1 MFFVSILTVFLFSLF
16 LASLIRLPNKPAHF
30 VFLYLAS
37 FGEVAFIAQ
46 MAHFFKAL
54 NSQAFF
60 MGMQILL
67 LLVVVWLW
75 VKRGK
80 PNLLG
85 PWCDIGEVFQK
96 QKWMR
101 FFRKWPDVSLLFLA
115 VVICLGIAWV
125 LNTTIPPNNNDS
137 ISTHMSRVGYWL
149 QHGSFDPWDTQKNKQ
164 LFYPVNAQVQM
175 LWSILFSGSDHYVGL
190 VQWKALLASMASVF
204 GITRLLK
211 ATRPQAAFAA
221 LLLPTL
227 PALLLQSTTTQ
238 NNIVTGALFAIMFY
252 FFFLAVREKRKSLF
266 AVAGAALGI
275 GLATNLTMLFLL
287 PGFGAAIL
295 LVWLLYKQVSFR
307 NLLVM
312 GGGTITAFLL
322 IGSVIFFS
330 NIRIFNNPLGPTSD
344 FGKATQGLESPAEF
358 MVVNSMR
365 LMYQAADPTGLP
377 QGLADAGL
385 QIKADL
391 SRPVFKAINIPIE
404 SSIGL
409 TEGHT
414 FSLDTQYY
422 LQEDV
427 AWYGPVGFLILFP
440 AMLVGLV
447 WGIKKKEPIAIS
459 IFLVSLGFLLSD
471 ALLRPGW
478 DAYQG
483 RYFIPVVTVAT
494 PLLALWLIPGWRR
507 WFFGL
512 TIVTLSM
519 IVMFRTTFTN
529 PAKPLRDMSNLYP
542 NNPNLPLVWDLDRI
556 GRISIQSNS
565 MDPICR
571 MVEENVPTDAV
582 MGIATQLSYYREYC
596 FFGEYFNRFLVPI
609 WPSERVEETEW
620 LVEEQAIEYL
630 LVVKADDYPRILS
643 PGFKEMAQSG
653 EWVLYRW
660 EGE

>member
-1 MFFVSILTVFLFSLF
+1 MFFVSILTVFLFSWF
-16 LASLIRLPNKPAHF
+16 LASLIRLTNKPAHF

-54 NSQAFF
+54 NNQAFF
-60 MGMQILL
+60 LGMQILL
-67 LLVVVWLW
+67 LLLVVWVW
-75 VKRGK
+75 VKRGQ

-85 PWCDIGEVFQK
+85 PWCDIGEIFQK

-125 LNTTIPPNNNDS
+125 LNYTIPPNNNDS

-149 QHGSFDPWDTQKNKQ
+149 QQGSFDPWDTQKNKQ

-227 PALLLQSTTTQ
+227 PAILMQSTTTQ

-252 FFFLAVREKRKSLF
+252 FFFLAVNEKSKLLF

-295 LVWLLYKQVSFR
+295 LVWLIYKQVSFR

-330 NIRIFNNPLGPTSD
+330 NIRIYNNPLGPTSE
-344 FGKATQGLESPAEF
+344 FGQATQGLESPADYILL
-358 MVVNSMR
+358 NSLR
-365 LMYQAADPTGLP
+365 LMYQAVDPMGLP
-377 QGLADAGL
+377 KKYEDLGV

-391 SRPVFKAINIPIE
+391 ARPVFTALNIPIE
-404 SSIGL
+404 SSKGL
-409 TEGHT
+409 MEGHT
-414 FSLDTQYY
+414 FKLDTRYY
-422 LQEDV
+422 LQEDL

-440 AMLVGLV
+440 AMLVGLL
-447 WGIKKKEPIAIS
+447 WGIKKKESIAIS
-459 IFLVSLGFLLSD
+459 IILVSLGFLLCD

-483 RYFIPVVTVAT
+483 RYFIPVVILAT
-494 PLLALWLIPGWRR
+494 PLIALWLIPGWRR

-512 TIVTLSM
+512 SIIALSM
-519 IVMFRTTFTN
+519 VVMYRTTFTN
-529 PAKPLRDMSNLYP
+529 PAKPLREMTYLYP
-542 NNPNLPLVWDLDRI
+542 PNPELRVIWEVDRI
-556 GRISIQSNS
+556 ERISFQSGNS
-565 MDPICR
+565 RLVCL
-571 MVEENVPTDAV
+571 MVDQEVPDDAV
-582 MGIATQLSYYREYC
+582 LGIATQLSYYREYC
-596 FFGEYFNRFLVPI
+596 LFGENFSRKLVPI
-609 WPSERVEETEW
+609 WPAERVEETEW
-620 LVEEQAIEYL
+620 LVEEQEVEYL
-630 LVVKADDYPRILS
+630 LVVINDSYPEYLS
-643 PGFKEMAQSG
+643 QGFKEISQSG
-653 EWVLYRW
+653 DWILYHW
-660 EGE
+660 EGD